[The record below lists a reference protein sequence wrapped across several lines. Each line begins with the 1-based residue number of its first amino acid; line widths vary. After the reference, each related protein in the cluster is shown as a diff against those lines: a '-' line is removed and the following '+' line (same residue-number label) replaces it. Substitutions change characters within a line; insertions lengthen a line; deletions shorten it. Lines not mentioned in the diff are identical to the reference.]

1 MTYKLNPF
9 TGKLDT
15 SDGPQGPAGVVSAA
29 GPGSQAT
36 PSISFAADLDTGLYN
51 YTANGIAVSTGG
63 TGRLFISDDGK
74 VGIGVSDPSSYNI
87 SADDL
92 VIADP
97 NGFNSGISIN
107 ITDNTGSSNIWFG
120 DSDGEGR
127 GRIVY
132 GHAFT
137 DSMDFWVGG
146 NQNLSLYQTGG
157 LAHIGGGS
165 AITPAVSFNGSA
177 PSNSLVIDS
186 DGRLLVGTST
196 ARSGFGAIQVEGTSY
211 NSISCV
217 NNTNDTGS
225 SSLVF
230 GKSRGTATG
239 SNTIVQSGDILG
251 SVIFQGADGTDI
263 ATRAAAIFGMVDGTP
278 GSNNMPGRLVF
289 STTADGA
296 SSPTARMTIK
306 NDGNVGIGTQ
316 SPALKLHAE
325 DSSQQIVRWAR
336 TGVGA
341 GSLDVDASGNAVLNA
356 HTTSTGIAFHL
367 QASEKARIDSSG
379 RLLVGTGSDVSGGIA
394 GEICQAMSSAGA
406 VLDLGRNTSSATTD
420 DQMGGISFYS
430 FAGSSWQ
437 KSASILCQADA
448 AQGDDDKPGRLV
460 FSTTAN
466 GASSPTPRATIDSS
480 GRLLVGTSS
489 DTSAAKFIVQGLSS
503 DSTVQGLID
512 IRRGTR
518 PTVADTEIGSIRFKS
533 GAADTRY
540 AQISCFSDG
549 ASSSD
554 LDIPGRLVFST
565 TADGASAATERM
577 RIDSSGNVGI
587 GTTSPNGKLS
597 LAKGGTNQFR
607 ALDVA
612 NNTAEYSIYLDQDNN
627 GSNSFSLF
635 DTTNSQT
642 ALRYFPGATGYWQVY
657 TNNQERLRIT
667 STGTLMHIGAG
678 NSTTPAVQ
686 FNASAPADSL
696 VIDGS
701 GRLLVGTD
709 STSAVCTALLQ
720 NRSDDGGPGTLYL
733 STTTT
738 SPTSVEAFGRIAWTD
753 SGHSPAVQIQGG
765 RDGGTW
771 TSGTSQ
777 PSRLAFFTT
786 RDGGASPTERMRITS
801 DAYVRLASGTGGIQ
815 FNGDTAAA
823 NALDDYEEG
832 TFTPNISYNTSNG
845 DRVVVTQIGR
855 YTKVGRI
862 VHVNIAI
869 SWTESTASGD
879 VSITGLPFT
888 SVNISSNVAVG
899 AASCSSGL
907 TGISGGLFGI
917 ISPNSTTVPL
927 FYGSTGVRV
936 RLNETNTI
944 GFGGQFV
951 QLSISY
957 EAA

>member
-51 YTANGIAVSTGG
+51 YTPNGIAVSTGG

-316 SPALKLHAE
+316 SPALKLHVE

-367 QASEKARIDSSG
+367 QASEKARIDIDG
-379 RLLVGTGSDVSGGIA
+379 RLLVGTPTSPSASQGANSNLVVQGYVGQPTSGAIMSLQRGQASASIANDQLIGRISFNGSDG
-394 GEICQAMSSAGA
+394 
-406 VLDLGRNTSSATTD
+406 
-420 DQMGGISFYS
+420 YS
-430 FAGSSWQ
+430 FADITARS
-437 KSASILCQADA
+437 DA
-448 AQGDDDKPGRLV
+448 AAGAGSYPGNL
-460 FSTTAN
+460 A
-466 GASSPTPRATIDSS
+466 
-480 GRLLVGTSS
+480 
-489 DTSAAKFIVQGLSS
+489 
-503 DSTVQGLID
+503 
-512 IRRGTR
+512 
-518 PTVADTEIGSIRFKS
+518 
-533 GAADTRY
+533 
-540 AQISCFSDG
+540 
-549 ASSSD
+549 
-554 LDIPGRLVFST
+554 FST
-565 TADGASAATERM
+565 TADSESSPTERM
-577 RIDSSGNVGI
+577 RIDSSGQVGI
-587 GTTSPNGKLS
+587 GDSGSAGVRLRVKSSSGGGQALNLAPGGAGDLSVPQLAITKFDNNTTTSQYFV
-597 LAKGGTNQFR
+597 QF
-607 ALDVA
+607 
-612 NNTAEYSIYLDQDNN
+612 NINN
-627 GSNSFSLF
+627 GS
-635 DTTNSQT
+635 
-642 ALRYFPGATGYWQVY
+642 A
-657 TNNQERLRIT
+657 
-667 STGTLMHIGAG
+667 
-678 NSTTPAVQ
+678 
-686 FNASAPADSL
+686 AS
-696 VIDGS
+696 
-701 GRLLVGTD
+701 
-709 STSAVCTALLQ
+709 
-720 NRSDDGGPGTLYL
+720 
-733 STTTT
+733 
-738 SPTSVEAFGRIAWTD
+738 
-753 SGHSPAVQIQGG
+753 
-765 RDGGTW
+765 
-771 TSGTSQ
+771 
-777 PSRLAFFTT
+777 
-786 RDGGASPTERMRITS
+786 
-801 DAYVRLASGTGGIQ
+801 
-815 FNGDTAAA
+815 
-823 NALDDYEEG
+823 
-832 TFTPNISYNTSNG
+832 
-845 DRVVVTQIGR
+845 
-855 YTKVGRI
+855 GRI
-862 VHVNIAI
+862 VANGANQAAFA
-869 SWTESTASGD
+869 STSD
-879 VSITGLPFT
+879 
-888 SVNISSNVAVG
+888 
-899 AASCSSGL
+899 
-907 TGISGGLFGI
+907 
-917 ISPNSTTVPL
+917 
-927 FYGSTGVRV
+927 V
-936 RLNETNTI
+936 RLKENIQDLPSQLDSILSLRPVEFDYVESEGGGHQI
-944 GFGGQFV
+944 GFIAQELQQIYPDSVSAGSDENGY
-951 QLSISY
+951 LSVTGWSKT
-957 EAA
+957 EARLVKALQEALAEIESLKARVTALEP